1 MIIKPKN
8 AAAIPYVVRV
18 KEVAEQARLYVQ
30 EHIAPTDVRDNEW
43 LMFNMFVIAYT
54 DYDM

>member
-1 MIIKPKN
+1 MKPKN

-30 EHIAPTDVRDNEW
+30 EHITPTDVRENEW

-54 DYDM
+54 DYNM